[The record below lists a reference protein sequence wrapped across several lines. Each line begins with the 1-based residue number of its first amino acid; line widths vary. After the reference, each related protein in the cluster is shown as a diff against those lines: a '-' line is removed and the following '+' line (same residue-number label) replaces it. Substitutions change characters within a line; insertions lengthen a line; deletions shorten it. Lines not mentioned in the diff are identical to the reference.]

1 MRFNLKEYN
10 TKRNVLNNLA
20 FLHDRAI
27 RGTNT
32 ASALSQMRNEVFSY
46 TNGDRSQVDNIAIVM
61 TDGQS
66 NVNTPGTLEQATLAR
81 NEGVL
86 MLAVGIGNNV
96 NRQEVEGITSDTNRA
111 FYASNQDQLQ
121 RVANQILDVICI

>member
-1 MRFNLKEYN
+1 MRFNLREYD

-20 FLHDRAI
+20 FLHDRSI

-46 TNGDRSQVDNIAIVM
+46 NNGDRSQVGNIAIVM

-96 NRQEVEGITSDTNRA
+96 NRQEVEGITSDTSRA

>member
-46 TNGDRSQVDNIAIVM
+46 NNGDRSQVGNIAIVM

-96 NRQEVEGITSDTNRA
+96 NRQEVEGITSDTSRA

>member
-1 MRFNLKEYN
+1 
-10 TKRNVLNNLA
+10 
-20 FLHDRAI
+20 
-27 RGTNT
+27 
-32 ASALSQMRNEVFSY
+32 MRNEVFSY
-46 TNGDRSQVDNIAIVM
+46 TNGDRSQVGNIAIVM

-96 NRQEVEGITSDTNRA
+96 NRQEVEGITSDTSRA

>member
-1 MRFNLKEYN
+1 MRFNLREYN
-10 TKRNVLNNLA
+10 TKRNVLNNVA
-20 FLHDRAI
+20 FLHNRAI
-27 RGTNT
+27 KGTNT
-32 ASALSQMRNEVFSY
+32 ASGLSQMRNEVFSY
-46 TNGDRSQVDNIAIVM
+46 ANGDRNEVSDIAIVM

-66 NVNTPGTLEQATLAR
+66 NVNTPGTLQQAALAR

-96 NRQEVEGITSDTNRA
+96 NRQEIEGITSDTNRA
-111 FYASNQDQLQ
+111 FFASNQDQLQ

>member
-1 MRFNLKEYN
+1 
-10 TKRNVLNNLA
+10 
-20 FLHDRAI
+20 
-27 RGTNT
+27 
-32 ASALSQMRNEVFSY
+32 MRNEVFSY
-46 TNGDRSQVDNIAIVM
+46 ANGDRNEVNDIAIVM

-66 NVNTPGTLEQATLAR
+66 NVNTPGTLQQAALAR

-111 FYASNQDQLQ
+111 FFASNQDQLQ